1 MKKSFAIRVAASM
14 NFNVFSLLN
23 ITSLL
28 SDYLSQLQ
36 FPSSFSASSVSSS
49 SPPQEQVP
57 AAAGPLPA
65 TDDGSETL
73 LEERTQLNDQFDFSI
88 LADGWCFVRNFVGQW
103 LGSVGSPLEFTEFQV
118 HIGKTFFIILCVN
131 LLLIGFYWR
140 KYGSIITDRFIRP
153 STAKEIEELKL
164 SVARLKLPKE
174 HSPRI

>member
-1 MKKSFAIRVAASM
+1 M

-23 ITSLL
+23 VTSLL

-36 FPSSFSASSVSSS
+36 LFSARSVVPSSPLSSS
-49 SPPQEQVP
+49 QEQQVP
-57 AAAGPLPA
+57 PTVA
-65 TDDGSETL
+65 TPTIDDGTETL
-73 LEERTQLNDQFDFSI
+73 LDADQQQHQVDLNI
-88 LADGWCFVRNFVGQW
+88 LGDLVCFVRNVFGQW
-103 LGSVGSPLEFTEFQV
+103 IGSVGSPLEFTEFQA
-118 HIGKTFFIILCVN
+118 HIGKTFLIILCVN

>member
-1 MKKSFAIRVAASM
+1 M

-23 ITSLL
+23 VTSLL

-36 FPSSFSASSVSSS
+36 LFSARSVVPSSPLSSS
-49 SPPQEQVP
+49 QEQQVP
-57 AAAGPLPA
+57 PTVATAAI
-65 TDDGSETL
+65 DDGTETL
-73 LEERTQLNDQFDFSI
+73 LDADQQQQHQFDLNI
-88 LADGWCFVRNFVGQW
+88 LGDLVCFVRNVVGQW
-103 LGSVGSPLEFTEFQV
+103 IGSVGSPLEFTEFQA
-118 HIGKTFFIILCVN
+118 HIGKTFLIILCVN

>member
-1 MKKSFAIRVAASM
+1 M

-23 ITSLL
+23 VTSLL

-36 FPSSFSASSVSSS
+36 LFSARSVVPSSPLSSS
-49 SPPQEQVP
+49 QEQQVP
-57 AAAGPLPA
+57 PTAASPA
-65 TDDGSETL
+65 IDDGTETL
-73 LEERTQLNDQFDFSI
+73 LDADQQQHQFDLNI
-88 LADGWCFVRNFVGQW
+88 LGDFVCFVRNVVGQW
-103 LGSVGSPLEFTEFQV
+103 IGSVESPLEFTEFQA
-118 HIGKTFFIILCVN
+118 HIGKTFLIILCVN

>member
-1 MKKSFAIRVAASM
+1 M

-23 ITSLL
+23 VTSLL

-36 FPSSFSASSVSSS
+36 LFSARSVVPSPSLSSS
-49 SPPQEQVP
+49 QEQQVSP
-57 AAAGPLPA
+57 AAASA
-65 TDDGSETL
+65 TIDDGTETL
-73 LEERTQLNDQFDFSI
+73 LDAADQLQQHQFDLNI
-88 LADGWCFVRNFVGQW
+88 LADVVCFVRNIVGQW
-103 LGSVGSPLEFTEFQV
+103 IGSVGSPLEFTEFQA
-118 HIGKTFFIILCVN
+118 HIGKTFLIILCVN

>member
-1 MKKSFAIRVAASM
+1 M

-23 ITSLL
+23 VTSLL

-36 FPSSFSASSVSSS
+36 LFSGRSVVPSSPLSPSQEQQVPSAS
-49 SPPQEQVP
+49 
-57 AAAGPLPA
+57 ATAA
-65 TDDGSETL
+65 TDDGTETL
-73 LEERTQLNDQFDFSI
+73 LDADQQQFDLNI
-88 LADGWCFVRNFVGQW
+88 LADVVCFVRNVVGQW
-103 LGSVGSPLEFTEFQV
+103 IGSVGSPLEFTDFQA
-118 HIGKTFFIILCVN
+118 HIGKTFLVILCVN

>member
-1 MKKSFAIRVAASM
+1 M

-23 ITSLL
+23 VTSLL

-36 FPSSFSASSVSSS
+36 LFSARSVVPSSPLSSS
-49 SPPQEQVP
+49 QEQQVP
-57 AAAGPLPA
+57 PTAATAA
-65 TDDGSETL
+65 IDDGTETL
-73 LEERTQLNDQFDFSI
+73 LDADQQQQHQFDLNI
-88 LADGWCFVRNFVGQW
+88 LGDLVCFVRNVVGQW
-103 LGSVGSPLEFTEFQV
+103 IGSVGSPLEFTEFQA
-118 HIGKTFFIILCVN
+118 HIGKTFLIILCVN

>member
-1 MKKSFAIRVAASM
+1 M

-23 ITSLL
+23 VTSLL

-36 FPSSFSASSVSSS
+36 LFSARSVVPSPSLSSS
-49 SPPQEQVP
+49 QEQQVPP
-57 AAAGPLPA
+57 AAATA
-65 TDDGSETL
+65 AIDDGTETL
-73 LEERTQLNDQFDFSI
+73 LDAADQLQQHQFDLNI
-88 LADGWCFVRNFVGQW
+88 LADVVCFVRNFVGQW
-103 LGSVGSPLEFTEFQV
+103 ISSVGSPLEFTEFQA
-118 HIGKTFFIILCVN
+118 HIGKTFLIILCVN

>member
-1 MKKSFAIRVAASM
+1 M

-23 ITSLL
+23 LTSLL

-36 FPSSFSASSVSSS
+36 LPSSFSASSVPSSS
-49 SPPQEQVP
+49 LSSPAPEQVP
-57 AAAGPLPA
+57 APHQEAAAAVPA
-65 TDDGSETL
+65 VDDGSETL
-73 LEERTQLNDQFDFSI
+73 LEGGQQQGEQFDFS
-88 LADGWCFVRNFVGQW
+88 LLEDGWCTLRNVVGQW
-103 LGSVGSPLEFTEFQV
+103 LGSVGSPVEFTEFQA
-118 HIGKTFFIILCVN
+118 HIGKTFLIILCVN

>member
-1 MKKSFAIRVAASM
+1 M

-36 FPSSFSASSVSSS
+36 LFAVPSPSSS
-49 SPPQEQVP
+49 SPLSSSQEQVP
-57 AAAGPLPA
+57 EAAPA
-65 TDDGSETL
+65 DDGAETL
-73 LEERTQLNDQFDFSI
+73 LEGDQLSQQLQNQFDFSI
-88 LADGWCFVRNFVGQW
+88 LADIWCFVRNAIGQW
-103 LGSVGSPLEFTEFQV
+103 FGSVESPLEFTEFQA
-118 HIGKTFFIILCVN
+118 HIGKTFLVILCVN

>member
-1 MKKSFAIRVAASM
+1 M

-23 ITSLL
+23 LTSLL

-36 FPSSFSASSVSSS
+36 LPSSFSAPSVPVSS
-49 SPPQEQVP
+49 SPPEQVP
-57 AAAGPLPA
+57 PAAAAVVPA

-73 LEERTQLNDQFDFSI
+73 LEGDQLLSEQFDFSI
-88 LADGWCFVRNFVGQW
+88 LADGWCFLRNFVGQW
-103 LGSVGSPLEFTEFQV
+103 FGSIGSPLEFTEFQA
-118 HIGKTFFIILCVN
+118 HIGKTFLVILCVN

>member
-1 MKKSFAIRVAASM
+1 M

-23 ITSLL
+23 LTSLL

-36 FPSSFSASSVSSS
+36 LPSSFSASSVPSSA
-49 SPPQEQVP
+49 PEQVP
-57 AAAGPLPA
+57 APHQEAAVPA
-65 TDDGSETL
+65 VDDGSETL
-73 LEERTQLNDQFDFSI
+73 LEGGQQLGEQFDFS
-88 LADGWCFVRNFVGQW
+88 LLEDGWCTLRNVVGQW
-103 LGSVGSPLEFTEFQV
+103 LGSVGSPVEFTEFQA
-118 HIGKTFFIILCVN
+118 HIGKTFLIILCVN

>member
-1 MKKSFAIRVAASM
+1 M

-23 ITSLL
+23 VTSLL

-36 FPSSFSASSVSSS
+36 LFSARSVVPSSPLSSS
-49 SPPQEQVP
+49 QEQQVP
-57 AAAGPLPA
+57 PTVATAAI
-65 TDDGSETL
+65 DDGTETL
-73 LEERTQLNDQFDFSI
+73 LDADQQQQHQFDLNI
-88 LADGWCFVRNFVGQW
+88 LGDLVSFVRNVVGQW
-103 LGSVGSPLEFTEFQV
+103 IGSVGSPLEFTEFQA
-118 HIGKTFFIILCVN
+118 HIGKTFLIILCVN

>member
-1 MKKSFAIRVAASM
+1 M

-23 ITSLL
+23 VTSLL

-36 FPSSFSASSVSSS
+36 LFSARSVVPSSPLSSS
-49 SPPQEQVP
+49 QEQQVP
-57 AAAGPLPA
+57 PTVATPA
-65 TDDGSETL
+65 IDDGTETL
-73 LEERTQLNDQFDFSI
+73 LDADQQQHQFDLNI
-88 LADGWCFVRNFVGQW
+88 LGDLVCFVRNVFGQW
-103 LGSVGSPLEFTEFQV
+103 IGSVGSPLEFTEFQA
-118 HIGKTFFIILCVN
+118 HIGKTFLIILCVN

>member
-1 MKKSFAIRVAASM
+1 M

-23 ITSLL
+23 VTSLL

-36 FPSSFSASSVSSS
+36 LFSARSVVPTSPLSSS
-49 SPPQEQVP
+49 QEQQVP
-57 AAAGPLPA
+57 PTAATAA
-65 TDDGSETL
+65 IDDGTETL
-73 LEERTQLNDQFDFSI
+73 LDADQQQQHQFDLNI
-88 LADGWCFVRNFVGQW
+88 LGDLVCFVRNVVGQW
-103 LGSVGSPLEFTEFQV
+103 IGSVGSPLEFTEFQA
-118 HIGKTFFIILCVN
+118 HIGKTFLIILCVN